1 MNRSSTVCTDT
12 DDKNGF
18 ATRSSLMCTATIEG
32 RGGRGFGSRRVAS
45 KRTKSKQHILVF
57 TKKYE
62 FVVTPCDLPTR
73 NKQYCATCLYTLYRS
88 TTRTIARVEVIFPS
102 GNGSHDFWKIHY
114 CMLVRH

>member
-32 RGGRGFGSRRVAS
+32 RGGRGFGSRRVGLE
-45 KRTKSKQHILVF
+45 KDQKQAALLVF

-62 FVVTPCDLPTR
+62 FVVTHPVTCRPET
-73 NKQYCATCLYTLYRS
+73 NKQYCATCICILYTVVR
-88 TTRTIARVEVIFPS
+88 
-102 GNGSHDFWKIHY
+102 
-114 CMLVRH
+114 LVR